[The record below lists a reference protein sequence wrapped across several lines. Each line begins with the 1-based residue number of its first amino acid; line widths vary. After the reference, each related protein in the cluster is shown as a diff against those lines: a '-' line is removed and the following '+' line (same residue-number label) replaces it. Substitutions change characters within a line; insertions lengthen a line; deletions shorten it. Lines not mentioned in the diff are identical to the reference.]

1 VVPVTPV
8 DDGARVA
15 LRVIPRAARAGVDGV
30 VVDAAGRPHLK
41 VRVNAPAEGGKANA
55 AVIKLLARALRVP
68 PSRLRIVAGAKDR
81 TKVVHVAG
89 DPRALAAQLSV
100 WIEKNNA

>member
-1 VVPVTPV
+1 VSPA
-8 DDGARVA
+8 DDGVRVS
-15 LRVIPRAARAGVDGV
+15 LRVTPRAARAGLGGV
-30 VVDAAGRPHLK
+30 AADAAGRPYLK

-55 AVIKLLARALRVP
+55 AAIKLLARALRLP

-81 TKVVHVAG
+81 TKVVHIAG
-89 DPRALAAQLSV
+89 DPRALAAQLSA